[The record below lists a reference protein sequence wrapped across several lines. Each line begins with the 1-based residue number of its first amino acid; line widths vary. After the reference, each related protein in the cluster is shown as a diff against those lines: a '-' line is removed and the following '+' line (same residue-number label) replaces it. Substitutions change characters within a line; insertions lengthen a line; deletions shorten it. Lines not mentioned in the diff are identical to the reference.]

1 MAAVWLR
8 RLVLATFIFL
18 AFVPATAF
26 AATMDYLGTWSSST
40 TYTTGKVVKHNG
52 GIFYSLKSTRSAP
65 NRNYAPSTSPT
76 WWEPVGTVGSA
87 LQSGLQAPSPS
98 IGNPG
103 DYYIDTAN
111 NRLFGP
117 KNAITGWPA
126 GAVSLIGPAGPTGA
140 TGAQGAQ
147 GPAGAQGAA
156 GATGPAGATG
166 AVGAQGAQGVQGAIG
181 PKGDKGDMTFPPIGT
196 TMVDATGEEIGSYNL
211 RGPYELLM
219 RIDGEIVS
227 VTVRDSGGFASLNY
241 GGSPPWRFTRYY
253 ASADCT
259 GQAYGEPNA
268 FVSVASFYPANAS
281 DLSSGEGTL
290 EYARGQSI
298 LLQIGS
304 KNYGP
309 SSVCTPDSGSALLL
323 SPVKVV
329 PVDFQPPFS
338 LQ

>member
-1 MAAVWLR
+1 MSRAISALLFTVALM
-8 RLVLATFIFL
+8 LLSVTSSI
-18 AFVPATAF
+18 

-40 TYTTGKVVKHNG
+40 TYAVGKVVKHNG
-52 GIFYSLKSTRSAP
+52 GIFYSLKSSSSAP
-65 NRNYAPSTSPT
+65 NKGKLPADNPA
-76 WWEPVGTVGSA
+76 WWEPVGTVGNA
-87 LQSGLQAPSPS
+87 LRSGLQAPSPS

-117 KNAITGWPA
+117 KAAVTGWPA
-126 GAVSLIGPAGPTGA
+126 SAVSLIGPAGPAGA

-181 PKGDKGDMTFPPIGT
+181 PKGDKGDMSFPPIGT

-227 VTVRDSGGFASLNY
+227 VIVRDSGGFASLNY
-241 GGSPPWRFTRYY
+241 GGIYPSVFQRYY

-259 GQAYGEPNA
+259 GQAYAIPNA
-268 FVSVASFYPANAS
+268 FVSVANFYPANGS

-290 EYARGQSI
+290 EYPSGQSI

-304 KNYGP
+304 R
-309 SSVCTPDSGSALLL
+309 SSPVDAPCVSISGNAYMV